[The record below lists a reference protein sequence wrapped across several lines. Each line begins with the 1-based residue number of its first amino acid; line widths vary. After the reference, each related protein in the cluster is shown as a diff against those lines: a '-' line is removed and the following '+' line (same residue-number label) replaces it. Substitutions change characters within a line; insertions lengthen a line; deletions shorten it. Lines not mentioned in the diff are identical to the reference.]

1 MWFLI
6 VAIIIVAIVFGLGFL
21 VKWLLWVALVLFVI
35 WLITLLVSLI
45 RGRR

>member
-6 VAIIIVAIVFGLGFL
+6 LAIIIVAIVFGLGFL

-35 WLITLLVSLI
+35 WLITLLISLI

>member
-6 VAIIIVAIVFGLGFL
+6 VAIIVVAIVFGLGFV

-35 WLITLLVSLI
+35 WLITLLARLI